1 MTRRRPVNPG
11 PNMNAP
17 RSNSFDMTT
26 EESGRDRIL
35 HVAREL
41 FIDRGFS
48 DVSMQQIAEAAGLR
62 KASIYHHFPSK
73 VDLFVAVTWLEID
86 ELHAQTEAAI
96 AATTDF
102 MPQLQAIAGVWF
114 ASIRGD
120 RGRLMREFQEHVPA
134 PEQYQFEQR
143 FEQFVNTITG
153 AFEQAAAR
161 GQLRDIDPKT
171 AASIFFDIVCGWV
184 YRAYLDPTLAA
195 DPEQAIQT
203 ITDVLLFG
211 IASPQLMAARCPHHL
226 QIVAG

>member
-1 MTRRRPVNPG
+1 
-11 PNMNAP
+11 
-17 RSNSFDMTT
+17 MTT

-48 DVSMQQIAEAAGLR
+48 DVSMQQIADAAGLR

-73 VDLFVAVTWLEID
+73 VELFVAVTWLEID
-86 ELHAQTEAAI
+86 DVHAQTEAAI
-96 AATTDF
+96 AAATEF
-102 MPQLQAIAGVWF
+102 IPQLHAIAKVWF

-143 FEQFVNTITG
+143 FEQFVTTITG
-153 AFEQAAAR
+153 AFEQAAAA
-161 GQLRDIDPKT
+161 GQLGAVDPKT
-171 AASIFFDIVCGWV
+171 AAAIFFDIVCGWV

-195 DPEQAIQT
+195 ADPDHAIQT

-211 IASPQLMAARCPHHL
+211 IASPALTKLRCPL
-226 QIVAG
+226 QESPPAAPRDAKAWAAI

>member
-1 MTRRRPVNPG
+1 M
-11 PNMNAP
+11 A
-17 RSNSFDMTT
+17 T

-48 DVSMQQIAEAAGLR
+48 DVSMQQIADAASLR

-73 VDLFVAVTWLEID
+73 VELFVAVTWLEID
-86 ELHAQTEAAI
+86 DVHAQTEAAI
-96 AATTDF
+96 AATTEF
-102 MPQLQAIAGVWF
+102 IPQLHAIAKVWF
-114 ASIRGD
+114 TSIRGD

-143 FEQFVNTITG
+143 FEQFVTTITG
-153 AFEQAAAR
+153 AFERAAAG
-161 GQLRDIDPKT
+161 GQLGAVDPKT
-171 AASIFFDIVCGWV
+171 AAAIFFDIVCGWV

-195 DPEQAIQT
+195 ADPDHAIQT

-211 IASPQLMAARCPHHL
+211 IASPTLMKARCPL
-226 QIVAG
+226 QGESPTAPRAAKAWAAT